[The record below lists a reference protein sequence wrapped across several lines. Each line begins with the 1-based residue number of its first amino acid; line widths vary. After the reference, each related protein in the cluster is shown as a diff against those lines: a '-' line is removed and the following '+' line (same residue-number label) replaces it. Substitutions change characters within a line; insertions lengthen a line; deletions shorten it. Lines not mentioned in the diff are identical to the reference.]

1 MHLCNEDLRM
11 AVVTDPG
18 NRIIA
23 GFTDDDILV
32 TQGFNLLFEKEIG
45 DIRFI
50 PLEDGSMQAIY
61 KQKDVA
67 LPVGTID
74 SAELIKR
81 YKEAQEKQQKMQ
93 EQTEV
98 TVVDADSTASVDPLV
113 DIEDDDDEII
123 TVDESD
129 KK

>member
-1 MHLCNEDLRM
+1 MRLCNEDLRM
-11 AVVTDPG
+11 AVITDPA
-18 NRIIA
+18 NRIVA

-81 YKEAQEKQQKMQ
+81 YKEAQEKQQKMK
-93 EQTEV
+93 EQNEV

-113 DIEDDDDEII
+113 DIEDDDDDII